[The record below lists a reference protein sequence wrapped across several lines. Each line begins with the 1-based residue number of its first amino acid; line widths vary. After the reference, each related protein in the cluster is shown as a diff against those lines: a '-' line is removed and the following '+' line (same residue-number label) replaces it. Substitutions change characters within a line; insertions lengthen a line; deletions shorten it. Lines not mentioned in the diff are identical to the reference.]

1 MKKLWKYTIVIL
13 IIFMA
18 CGCEKQSK
26 KEVRETSIT
35 VAKGEINVL
44 PNGDCVIKFKG
55 QQSVL
60 KNVKTFIM
68 FNNDPYFELD
78 DGKIMRWNVVL
89 SDDALNL
96 QKIWDELYFI
106 KQFGDDAGLGGVF
119 LNRIDKNGKL
129 HEIKLMQ
136 NGNFVITDNYGVFN
150 DKYIIEDS
158 ERGLC
163 IARKNGKVI
172 ACYPWP
178 K

>member
-1 MKKLWKYTIVIL
+1 MKTLWKYTIVIL

-18 CGCEKQSK
+18 CGCEISNK
-26 KEVRETSIT
+26 KEVSETSIA

-55 QQSVL
+55 QQTVL

-68 FNNDPYFELD
+68 FNNDPYFELN
-78 DGKIMRWNVVL
+78 DGKIMKWNIVL
-89 SDDALNL
+89 SDNALNL

-106 KQFGDDAGLGGVF
+106 KQFGEGASLEGVS
-119 LNRIDKNGKL
+119 LNRIDKNGML
-129 HEIKLMQ
+129 HEIKLIQ
-136 NGNFVITDNYGVFN
+136 NGNFVVTENYGIFN

-158 ERGLC
+158 ERGFC
-163 IARKNGKVI
+163 IASKSGKVI